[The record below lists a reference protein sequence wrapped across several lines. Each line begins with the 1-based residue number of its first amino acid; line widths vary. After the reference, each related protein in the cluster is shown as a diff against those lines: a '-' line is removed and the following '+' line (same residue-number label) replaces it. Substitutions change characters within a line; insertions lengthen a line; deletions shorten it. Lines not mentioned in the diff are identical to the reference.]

1 MVRLFCKK
9 RMSLHEM
16 TRGIMGRAELL
27 LMPRSPVSLQHD
39 AACCN
44 LTIDSAGI
52 ARHLQALPLAMPSW
66 SLLIGRFFLNS
77 TDSSHPV
84 LVLLMLL
91 LLFFNNI
98 WWKVTSCA
106 KKTTRY
112 ARWNVI
118 THPSAKEPKEIVW
131 KELGR
136 WLGKP
141 SVYRIRAGESDLLL
155 LL

>member
-66 SLLIGRFFLNS
+66 SLLIGRFFLNG

-84 LVLLMLL
+84 LLCWCCCCFLTTLGEKSPLVQK
-91 LLFFNNI
+91 N
-98 WWKVTSCA
+98 
-106 KKTTRY
+106 TTRY

-118 THPSAKEPKEIVW
+118 THPSGKEPKEIVW

-141 SVYRIRAGESDLLL
+141 SVYRVRAGELDLLL